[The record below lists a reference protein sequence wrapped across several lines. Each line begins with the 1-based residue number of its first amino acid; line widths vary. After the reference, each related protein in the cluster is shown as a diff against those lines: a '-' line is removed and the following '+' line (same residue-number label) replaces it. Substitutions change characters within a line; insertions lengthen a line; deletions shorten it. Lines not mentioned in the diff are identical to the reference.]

1 MRKSRLKD
9 EKQKK
14 LIEHFVAG
22 TTARCAS
29 SLVGVNVK
37 TACYYFH
44 RLRELIFEQL
54 ERKSKDIFCGEIEVD
69 ESYFGGTRKGKRG
82 RGAGGKVPVFGL
94 LKRGGKVYTKI
105 ISDASSETLLPII
118 KEKVIPDS
126 IVYSDYWR
134 GYNALDVSEFR
145 HYRIN
150 HSVRFADSKNHINGI
165 ENFWNQAKRH
175 MRKFNG
181 IPRQHFHLFLKES
194 EWRFNNPS
202 PQLQLRQLRQWVM
215 ENLN

>member
-1 MRKSRLKD
+1 MRKSRLSKV
-9 EKQKK
+9 EQRR

-22 TTARCAS
+22 TTARCAA

-37 TACYYFH
+37 TACYYYH
-44 RLRELIFEQL
+44 RLRIIISQQL
-54 ERKSKDIFCGEIEVD
+54 EKESEEVFKGEIEVD

-94 LKRGGKVYTKI
+94 LKRGGRVYTKI
-105 ISDASSETLLPII
+105 IPDASSSTLIPII
-118 KEKVIPDS
+118 ESKVVPDS
-126 IVYSDYWR
+126 IVYSDCWK
-134 GYNALDVSEFR
+134 GYNVLDVSEFK

-150 HSVRFADSKNHINGI
+150 HSKLFADKQNHINGI

-181 IPRQHFHLFLKES
+181 IPRQNFGLFLKEC
-194 EWRFNNPS
+194 EWRFNTPTAKA
-202 PQLQLRQLRQWVM
+202 QLAHLNQW
-215 ENLN
+215 LKGCL

>member
-1 MRKSRLKD
+1 MM
-9 EKQKK
+9 
-14 LIEHFVAG
+14 EHFVAG

-54 ERKSKDIFCGEIEVD
+54 ERKSKDVFCGEIEVD

-105 ISDASSETLLPII
+105 IPDASSTTLLPII
-118 KEKVIPDS
+118 KERPLFFERCRDRHVILCLAVRCHTIFHS
-126 IVYSDYWR
+126 FSFL
-134 GYNALDVSEFR
+134 LD
-145 HYRIN
+145 
-150 HSVRFADSKNHINGI
+150 
-165 ENFWNQAKRH
+165 
-175 MRKFNG
+175 
-181 IPRQHFHLFLKES
+181 
-194 EWRFNNPS
+194 
-202 PQLQLRQLRQWVM
+202 
-215 ENLN
+215 